1 MLQNAPM
8 ATPLSRSVK
17 KTASTDNEAI
27 GQAVRETRRRHG
39 MTQTEL
45 AGLSGTG
52 LRFVSELE
60 RGKPNVALS
69 KVVAVLSA
77 LGLRLEVRGDGP

>member
-1 MLQNAPM
+1 MDPLYARSGKFDPADDIQAI
-8 ATPLSRSVK
+8 AT
-17 KTASTDNEAI
+17 
-27 GQAVRETRRRHG
+27 AVREARRRHG

-60 RGKPNVALS
+60 RGKSSVSLN
-69 KVVAVLSA
+69 KVVAVLSV
-77 LGLRLEVRGDGP
+77 LGLRLGIVGDDA

>member
-1 MLQNAPM
+1 M
-8 ATPLSRSVK
+8 AAKLSRSGK
-17 KTASTDNEAI
+17 NATPPSTAAPTLAE
-27 GQAVRETRRRHG
+27 AVRAARLRHG

-60 RGKPNVALS
+60 RGKPNVSLS
-69 KVVAVLSA
+69 KVVAVLAA
-77 LGLRLEVRGDGP
+77 LGLRLEVRGEAP

>member
-1 MLQNAPM
+1 M
-8 ATPLSRSVK
+8 AAKLSRSGK
-17 KTASTDNEAI
+17 NTASAPAAPTLAE
-27 GQAVRETRRRHG
+27 AVRAARLSHG

-69 KVVAVLSA
+69 KVVAVLAA
-77 LGLRLEVRGDGP
+77 LGLRLEVRGDAP

>member
-1 MLQNAPM
+1 MV
-8 ATPLSRSVK
+8 TKLSRSGK
-17 KTASTDNEAI
+17 KTTQPPVAPPTLAE
-27 GQAVRETRRRHG
+27 AVRAARLRHG

-60 RGKPNVALS
+60 RGKPNVSLS
-69 KVVAVLSA
+69 KVIAVLAA
-77 LGLRLEVRGDGP
+77 LGLRLEVRGDVP

>member
-1 MLQNAPM
+1 M
-8 ATPLSRSVK
+8 ATELSRSGK
-17 KTASTDNEAI
+17 SASPPDIAAI
-27 GQAVRETRRRHG
+27 AHAVREARRREG

-60 RGKPNVALS
+60 RGKPNVALN

-77 LGLRLEVRGDGP
+77 LGLRLDVRGDSS

>member
-1 MLQNAPM
+1 MVEIGLM
-8 ATPLSRSVK
+8 ATELSRAGKSASPSDI
-17 KTASTDNEAI
+17 TAIAH
-27 GQAVRETRRRHG
+27 AVREARRREG

-60 RGKPNVALS
+60 RGKPNVALN

-77 LGLRLEVRGDGP
+77 LGLRLDVRGDPS

>member
-1 MLQNAPM
+1 MPAK
-8 ATPLSRSVK
+8 LSRSGTS
-17 KTASTDNEAI
+17 TATDSPLSTVAE
-27 GQAVRETRRRHG
+27 AVRAARRRHG
-39 MTQTEL
+39 LTQTEL

-69 KVVAVLSA
+69 KVVAVLAA
-77 LGLRLEVRGDGP
+77 LGLHLEVRGDE

>member
-1 MLQNAPM
+1 M
-8 ATPLSRSVK
+8 TKILSRSGK
-17 KTASTDNEAI
+17 IPASLDTGAI
-27 GQAVRETRRRHG
+27 AQAVRETRRRHG
-39 MTQTEL
+39 LTQTEL

-60 RGKPNVALS
+60 RGKPNVALN

-77 LGLRLEVRGDGP
+77 LGLRLDVRGDGP

>member
-1 MLQNAPM
+1 M
-8 ATPLSRSVK
+8 AAKLSRPGK
-17 KTASTDNEAI
+17 NAAPPPAAAPTLAE
-27 GQAVRETRRRHG
+27 AVRAERLRHG

-60 RGKPNVALS
+60 RGKPNVSLS
-69 KVVAVLSA
+69 KVVAVLAA
-77 LGLRLEVRGDGP
+77 LGLRLEVRGDAP

>member
-1 MLQNAPM
+1 MTAK
-8 ATPLSRSVK
+8 LSRSG
-17 KTASTDNEAI
+17 KTSVPPPDAPPTLAET
-27 GQAVRETRRRHG
+27 VRAARLSHG

-69 KVVAVLSA
+69 KVIAVLSA
-77 LGLRLEVRGDGP
+77 LGLRLEVRGDEP